1 MDHFILVN
9 KNKSKIFHFYPRQGF
24 NSQKIFILKYHN
36 IDDIKK
42 KKKNNRK
49 INVVKKMISII
60 NMFIYY

>member
-42 KKKNNRK
+42 KKKKLIERL
-49 INVVKKMISII
+49 M
-60 NMFIYY
+60 